1 MRRIN
6 KLFGLLLLAMPL
18 PALAGLPA
26 SSSVPGGVA
35 VIPLGGDAKTGPAPE
50 AWFGKHRVMVAPDRG
65 EWYAVV
71 GVPLNTKPGQQKL
84 RISADGASRSLDFD
98 VQPKAYPE
106 QHITLKS
113 NRKVDLS
120 PKDLKRAL
128 REIKQI
134 KSLKLHWRDTAQTD
148 LDFIEPV
155 HGRRGSAFGLRR
167 FFNGEARSPHSGI
180 DLVVPSNTPVKAP
193 GGGQV
198 LAVGDY
204 FFNGK
209 TVFLDHGDGLITMY
223 CHLSRIEVKPGQ
235 KVKQGQEIARSGMT
249 GRATGPHLHWSVV
262 LNGAM
267 VDPALFL
274 PRPQLASH

>member
-1 MRRIN
+1 MRCIN
-6 KLFGLLLLAMPL
+6 NLFGLLLLALPL
-18 PALAGLPA
+18 AAQAGLPA

-35 VIPLGGDAKTGPAPE
+35 VIPLGGDVKKDPAPE
-50 AWFGKHRVMVAPDRG
+50 AWLGKHRVLVAPDHG

-71 GVPLNTKPGQQKL
+71 GVPLDTKPGEQQL
-84 RISADGASRSLDFD
+84 QVSTGGASRSLAFD
-98 VQPKAYPE
+98 VGPKAYPE

-113 NRKVDLS
+113 KRKVDLS

-128 REIKQI
+128 REIAQI
-134 KSLKLHWRDTAQTD
+134 KALKLHWRDTPRTD

-155 HGRRGSAFGLRR
+155 DGQMGSAFGLRR

-180 DLVVPSNTPVKAP
+180 DLVVPSDTPVKAA
-193 GGGQV
+193 GQGQV

-209 TVFLDHGDGLITMY
+209 TVFVDHGDGLITMY
-223 CHLSRIEVKPGQ
+223 CHLSHIEVKPGE
-235 KVKQGQEIARSGMT
+235 KVGKGQEIARSGMT

-274 PRPQLASH
+274 PGQKYARQ

>member
-6 KLFGLLLLAMPL
+6 RLFGLLLLALPL
-18 PALAGLPA
+18 AAHAGLPA

-35 VIPLGGDAKTGPAPE
+35 VIPLGGNAKVDPRPE
-50 AWFGKHRVMVAPDRG
+50 AWLGKQRVMVAQDHG

-71 GVPLNTKPGQQKL
+71 GVPLSTEPGKQEL
-84 RISADGASRSLDFD
+84 RIGSGGAARSLDFD
-98 VQPKAYPE
+98 VHPKAYPE

-113 NRKVDLS
+113 KRRVDLS

-128 REIKQI
+128 KEIAQI
-134 KSLKLHWRDTAQTD
+134 KALERHWRDTPQTD
-148 LDFIEPV
+148 LAFNEPV

-167 FFNGEARSPHSGI
+167 FFNGEARSPHSGM
-180 DLVVPSNTPVKAP
+180 DLVVPSNTRVKAAAAA
-193 GGGQV
+193 QV
-198 LAVGDY
+198 LAVGNY

-209 TVFLDHGDGLITMY
+209 TVFLDHGDGLITVY

-235 KVKQGQEIARSGMT
+235 KVQKGQEIARSGMT

-262 LNGAM
+262 LNGTM

-274 PRPQLASH
+274 PQQKHAHH